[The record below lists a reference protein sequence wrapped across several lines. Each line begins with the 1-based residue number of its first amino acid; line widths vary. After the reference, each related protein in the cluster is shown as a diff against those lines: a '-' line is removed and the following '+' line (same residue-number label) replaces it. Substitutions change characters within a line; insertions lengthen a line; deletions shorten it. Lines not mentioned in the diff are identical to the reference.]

1 MSFINKLKKI
11 ENDLEDIKNQG
22 EVVQKKLI
30 FLEIIQSFEQ
40 RNAKLL
46 KLIDYRNKITVK
58 NIDVSI
64 DRENYYKLK
73 LILQKS

>member
-1 MSFINKLKKI
+1 MSFINKLKKLKMI
-11 ENDLEDIKNQG
+11 WKILKIRERLF
-22 EVVQKKLI
+22 KKLI
-30 FLEIIQSFEQ
+30 FRDNIVSFEQ

-64 DRENYYKLK
+64 DRKIITN
-73 LILQKS
+73 